1 VTMNNR
7 GSPTPSPSPL
17 RWRGEHDAPGLPL
30 SAAAGRGQGG
40 GGKLRHGALIAFG
53 VLGGAVAWITHLMT
67 VYALLPVACL
77 TGTGLVI
84 HLTTLLFGGVA
95 VGAIVVSA
103 RGWQRPNAGSAERW
117 LGAAGLLLNAIFLF
131 AILVEGAAAF
141 VVDPCL

>member
-1 VTMNNR
+1 MMTNGPQSR
-7 GSPTPSPSPL
+7 LPWGPLPPRPPSPSPA
-17 RWRGEHDAPGLPL
+17 RRGGE
-30 SAAAGRGQGG
+30 SR
-40 GGKLRHGALIAFG
+40 LRHGALIVFG
-53 VLGGAVAWITHLMT
+53 ALGGAVAWATHLIL
-67 VYALLPVACL
+67 VYALLPIACL

-95 VGAIVVSA
+95 GVAIVVSA

-131 AILVEGAAAF
+131 GILVEGAAAF